1 MRKLMIGS
9 LLLGVSLVIVFRVL
23 VPLIRFLHAS
33 MALPP
38 LPDD

>member
-9 LLLGVSLVIVFRVL
+9 LLLGVALVIGFRVL
-23 VPLIRFLHAS
+23 MPFIRFLHAS
-33 MALPP
+33 LTLPP